1 MIEIKDKHDCCGCE
15 ACVNACP
22 KSCIDLLYDDEGFLY
37 PSVRMDSCVNCS
49 KCVKVCPAI
58 NKPSE
63 AKTPI
68 ETLSAINI
76 DETVRISSSSG
87 GIFSLLAEWIIE
99 RGGVVFGAVF
109 DEEWNVKHDY
119 TGKKEDLLR
128 FRGSKYVQSR
138 IGTAYK
144 DAERFLKQ
152 GIYVLFT
159 GTSCQIAGLKRFLN
173 KEYENLLTADCLC
186 HGVPSPKVWNSY
198 IKEIAGDIN
207 NIKDISFRDKS
218 TGWKK
223 YSFTINLKD
232 GNTIT
237 HPARNDIY
245 MKGFLSDLYL
255 RPSCERCPAKSGRCR
270 SDITLA
276 DCWGIDR
283 YNPHMDDDKG
293 TSLILVNSTK
303 GQTIIH
309 SVNCKTSF
317 VSVADVQKNNGGFK
331 EILIPHKKRS
341 FFFKNLNKQPI
352 INLINECTSLTITEK
367 LIKKISRFKAKIKRY
382 L

>member
-293 TSLILVNSTK
+293 TSLILLNSTR

-341 FFFKNLNKQPI
+341 FFFKNLNKLPI

>member
-22 KSCIDLLYDDEGFLY
+22 KSCIDLLYDNEGFMY
-37 PSVRMDSCVNCS
+37 PSIRVDSCINCN
-49 KCVKVCPAI
+49 KCVKACPVI
-58 NKPSE
+58 NKPNKTE
-63 AKTPI
+63 TPI
-68 ETLSAINI
+68 ETLSAINN
-76 DETVRISSSSG
+76 DEGIRISSSSG
-87 GIFSLLAEWIIE
+87 GIFSLLAEWTIE

-119 TGKKEDLLR
+119 TNTKEDLFR

-138 IGTAYK
+138 ICTAYK
-144 DAERFLKQ
+144 DAEKFLKQ
-152 GIYVLFT
+152 GIYVFFT

-198 IKEIAGDIN
+198 IKEITGDLNDIEN
-207 NIKDISFRDKS
+207 ISFRDKR

-223 YSFTINLKD
+223 YSFTITLKD
-232 GNTIT
+232 GNKIT
-237 HPARNDIY
+237 HPAYDDIY

-255 RPSCERCPAKSGRCR
+255 RPSCERCPTKSGRCR

-283 YNPHMDDDKG
+283 FNPHMDDDNG
-293 TSLILVNSTK
+293 TGLILVNSVK
-303 GQTIIH
+303 GQNIIH
-309 SVNCKTSF
+309 SLNCKT
-317 VSVADVQKNNGGFK
+317 AIIPIAEARKYNGGFK
-331 EILIPHKKRS
+331 EIIIPHKKRS
-341 FFFKNLNKQPI
+341 FFFKNLSTKSTTK
-352 INLINECTSLTITEK
+352 LITECTSLTISEN
-367 LIKKISRFKAKIKRY
+367 LINRISLFKTKIKRY

>member
-15 ACVNACP
+15 ACMNACP
-22 KSCIDLLYDDEGFLY
+22 KSCIDLLYDNEGFIY
-37 PSVRMDSCVNCS
+37 PYIREDSCINCD
-49 KCVKVCPAI
+49 KCVKACPVI
-58 NKPSE
+58 NKPN
-63 AKTPI
+63 KTVEPI
-68 ETLSAINI
+68 ETLSAINNNEAI
-76 DETVRISSSSG
+76 RISSSSG
-87 GIFSLLAEWIIE
+87 GIFSLLAEWTIE

-119 TGKKEDLLR
+119 TNKKEDLFR

-144 DAERFLKQ
+144 DAEKFLKQ
-152 GIYVLFT
+152 GIYVFFT
-159 GTSCQIAGLKRFLN
+159 GTSCQVAGLKRFLN

-198 IKEIAGDIN
+198 IKEITGDLNDIEN
-207 NIKDISFRDKS
+207 ISFRDKR

-223 YSFTINLKD
+223 YSFTITLKN
-232 GNTIT
+232 GNIIT
-237 HPARNDIY
+237 HPAYDDIY
-245 MKGFLSDLYL
+245 MKGFLLDLYL

-283 YNPHMDDDKG
+283 FKSFMDDDKG
-293 TSLILVNSTK
+293 TGLILVNSIK
-303 GQTIIH
+303 GQNIIH
-309 SVNCKTSF
+309 SLNCNTALIPIAEARKY
-317 VSVADVQKNNGGFK
+317 NGGFK
-331 EILIPHKKRS
+331 EIIIPHKKRS
-341 FFFKNLNKQPI
+341 FFFKNLNTKSTTK
-352 INLINECTSLTITEK
+352 LITECTSLTISEN
-367 LIKKISRFKAKIKRY
+367 LINKILLFKTKIKRN